1 MEDPF
6 RGRSF
11 GLFVGK
17 KEVCNGFLGIEEAV
31 RRNKKKIS
39 HRHFHI
45 FCNFESGILVLA
57 NESRLHGTT
66 ILASSIGGNGKK
78 ILIKGGRQSLN
89 PSKVTTA
96 KVAGLEFLLSYPTL
110 SGVQKLQH
118 ETNAK
123 GFIQKYKDA
132 VPGIG
137 QLALFSSAST
147 RPPSHRI
154 GQRGG
159 YKIFEELGVTQGFA
173 LYCQARHA
181 TPCPSSKKPFSIS
194 C

>member
-1 MEDPF
+1 
-6 RGRSF
+6 
-11 GLFVGK
+11 
-17 KEVCNGFLGIEEAV
+17 
-31 RRNKKKIS
+31 
-39 HRHFHI
+39 
-45 FCNFESGILVLA
+45 
-57 NESRLHGTT
+57 
-66 ILASSIGGNGKK
+66 
-78 ILIKGGRQSLN
+78 
-89 PSKVTTA
+89 
-96 KVAGLEFLLSYPTL
+96 LLSYPTL

-159 YKIFEELGVTQGFA
+159 YKIFEELGVTQGFGT
-173 LYCQARHA
+173 LL
-181 TPCPSSKKPFSIS
+181 PSQTRDTLPFKRSR
-194 C
+194 